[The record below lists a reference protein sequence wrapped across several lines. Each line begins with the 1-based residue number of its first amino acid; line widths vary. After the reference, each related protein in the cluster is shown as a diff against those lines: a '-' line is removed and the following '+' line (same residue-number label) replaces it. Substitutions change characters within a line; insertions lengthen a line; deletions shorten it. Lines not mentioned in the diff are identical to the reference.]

1 MSKDPFQCVRQ
12 KVPVRTSWTH
22 GYLDLSGPTV
32 QSRPN
37 QAPSAGCPGWCN
49 LPTATLVAHFAS
61 WSRTLAALRPK
72 ALPFPPHSLSSPL
85 SLLPLCF
92 GGVSALRFR
101 SFRSLKP
108 ILPFPF
114 RFAFDIPL
122 RRSSL
127 DDVVAHRTNPA
138 TRRPTIAFL
147 CRRPV
152 RPLATWKKD
161 PRGRPPS
168 IPRPDARLVM
178 TRERELPTPRR

>member
-72 ALPFPPHSLSSPL
+72 ALPFP
-85 SLLPLCF
+85 
-92 GGVSALRFR
+92 V
-101 SFRSLKP
+101 
-108 ILPFPF
+108 PFPAPCRFF
-114 RFAFDIPL
+114 RFALGASLLCGFV
-122 RRSSL
+122 RSVLSSQSFLFLSASL
-127 DDVVAHRTNPA
+127 STSHSGD
-138 TRRPTIAFL
+138 L
-147 CRRPV
+147 
-152 RPLATWKKD
+152 
-161 PRGRPPS
+161 PS
-168 IPRPDARLVM
+168 
-178 TRERELPTPRR
+178 TTSSHTGPTPRLADRPSHSCVAVPSDLWRPGRRTLAEGRLQSPVPMPALS